1 MISDPNLYI
10 RDLNRMIVNRSI
22 SIVVA
27 MNGVNLQKDQTEIS
41 GKVLEYLDNILGM
54 MTELHKN
61 NTRMK
66 QYF

>member
-1 MISDPNLYI
+1 
-10 RDLNRMIVNRSI
+10 MIVNRSI